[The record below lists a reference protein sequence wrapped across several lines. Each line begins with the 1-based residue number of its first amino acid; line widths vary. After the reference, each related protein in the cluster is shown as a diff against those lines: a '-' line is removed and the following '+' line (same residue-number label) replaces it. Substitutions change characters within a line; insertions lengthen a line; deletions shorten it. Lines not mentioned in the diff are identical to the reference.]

1 MSFTES
7 TTPSTTGP
15 AVAGR
20 YDDVRGVGTTRV
32 ESHSTETR
40 RSLVTSE
47 FWAFLVACAAILVAA
62 YTDEAFDVDH
72 AWTLVA
78 GVTAAY
84 LLSRGISKAGSQERY
99 ERERD
104 RA

>member
-7 TTPSTTGP
+7 TSPTATGQP
-15 AVAGR
+15 VGGR
-20 YDDVRGVGTTRV
+20 YDDVRGAGTTRV
-32 ESHSTETR
+32 ETHTTETR
-40 RSLVTSE
+40 RSIATSE

-84 LLSRGISKAGSQERY
+84 LLARGIAKAGSHERY
-99 ERERD
+99 ERDRD
-104 RA
+104 RY

>member
-1 MSFTES
+1 MSFTE
-7 TTPSTTGP
+7 TTAPSIG
-15 AVAGR
+15 AR
-20 YDDVRGVGTTRV
+20 EHDVRGPAYV
-32 ESHSTETR
+32 EHHRTETR
-40 RSLVTSE
+40 RSIVTSE

-84 LLSRGISKAGSQERY
+84 LLSRGIAKAGSQERY
-99 ERERD
+99 ERD

>member
-1 MSFTES
+1 MSFTET
-7 TTPSTTGP
+7 TTPGVSAP
-15 AVAGR
+15 ANGR
-20 YDDVRGVGTTRV
+20 YDDVRGPARV
-32 ESHSTETR
+32 ESHTTETR

-62 YTDEAFDVDH
+62 YTDEAFDVDQ

-84 LLSRGISKAGSQERY
+84 LLSRGLAKAGSSERY
-99 ERERD
+99 ERD
-104 RA
+104 RT

>member
-1 MSFTES
+1 MSFTE
-7 TTPSTTGP
+7 TGTPSASAP
-15 AVAGR
+15 AMHGQ
-20 YDDVRGVGTTRV
+20 YDDVRGPARV

-40 RSLVTSE
+40 RSVVTSE

-84 LLSRGISKAGSQERY
+84 LLSRGIAKAGS
-99 ERERD
+99 REQYQRD
-104 RA
+104 RS